1 MNQADYPVKFD
12 SRLRFRIYLIPGE
25 VLKLIDELPT
35 SVAKSANIKL
45 FEEGA
50 SGTLGVNIDNMRKSW
65 ENIQKI
71 EIRVGTERY
80 RPYMHD
86 VFLANPVSHVNKA
99 ENLIIIKFRLYQNF
113 SKRKKFS
120 KKQPWKGFLMI
131 S

>member
-1 MNQADYPVKFD
+1 MFFRIPTWIWNDSELSPNGEKLVDVLNQADYPVKFD
-12 SRLRFRIYLIPGE
+12 SRLRFRVYLLPGE
-25 VLKLIDELPT
+25 VLKLIDELPS

-50 SGTLGVNIDNMRKSW
+50 TGTLGVNIDNLKKSW

-86 VFLANPVSHVNKA
+86 TFMANPVSG
-99 ENLIIIKFRLYQNF
+99 IIKIKNKNL
-113 SKRKKFS
+113 
-120 KKQPWKGFLMI
+120 
-131 S
+131 